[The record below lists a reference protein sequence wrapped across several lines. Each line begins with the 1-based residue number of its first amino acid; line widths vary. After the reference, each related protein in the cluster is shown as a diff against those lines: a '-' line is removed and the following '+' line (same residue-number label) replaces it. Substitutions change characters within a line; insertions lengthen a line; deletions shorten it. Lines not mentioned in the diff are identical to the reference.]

1 MKQKHFYGGIF
12 VTENTTFF
20 LGANTPFGFH
30 SLFSELYDPYNGWTA
45 YIIKGGPGTGK
56 STMMKR
62 IADICEE
69 SGISCERVH
78 CASDPS
84 SLDALIFDS
93 KKISVVDGTAPHVI
107 EPQFPGAVET
117 VLNMDAYRDD
127 SILKKNRA
135 EIVRLS
141 TENSAC
147 HKKSVRFLQASESL
161 SRDIRRIALSC
172 TDTDKAERY
181 ASRLASRKF
190 GTPRGT
196 VGTEHKRF
204 LSAVTPDGIYIH
216 SQSVEKLCE
225 DITVIDDPHGAVSSI
240 LVGCLRRYA
249 LGAGLDIISC
259 PCPLHPDCGPEH
271 LIIPEIGFAVLSS
284 RAYHRFASTDAK
296 VNASRFTDNSSM
308 KEFKSRIAFS
318 RKTEKELIE
327 EAVSAMDQALK
338 IHDELEAIYKSSMN
352 FEKVNELAERTAREI
367 IES

>member
-1 MKQKHFYGGIF
+1 M
-12 VTENTTFF
+12 TENTTFF

-30 SLFSELYDPYNGWTA
+30 SLFSELYDPHDGWSA

-56 STMMKR
+56 STMMKK
-62 IADICEE
+62 IADICEQ
-69 SGISCERVH
+69 SGVFCEKVH

-84 SLDALIFDS
+84 SLDALIFDG
-93 KKISVVDGTAPHVI
+93 KKISIVDGTAPHVI

-127 SILKKNRA
+127 SVLRKKRT
-135 EIVRLS
+135 EIIRLS

-147 HKKSVRFLQASESL
+147 HKKSIRFLQASESL
-161 SRDIRRIALSC
+161 SRDVRRIALTC

-181 ASRLASRKF
+181 ASRIASRKF
-190 GTPRGT
+190 GNPRGT

-204 LSAVTPDGIYIH
+204 LSAVTPDGIYVHTKSIEEMC
-216 SQSVEKLCE
+216 S
-225 DITVIDDPHGAVSSI
+225 DIMVIDDPYGAVSSI

-271 LIIPEIGFAVLSS
+271 LIVPEISFAVLSS
-284 RAYHRFASTDAK
+284 RAHHRFTSCDTK
-296 VNASRFTDNSSM
+296 VTFSRFTDSSAM

-318 RKTEKELIE
+318 RKTEKELLE
-327 EAVSAMDQALK
+327 EAVSAMNQALT
-338 IHDELEAIYKSSMN
+338 IHDELEEIYKSSMN
-352 FEKVNELAERTAREI
+352 FEKADALAEKTAKEI
-367 IES
+367 IEA